1 MWYDTRPDPP
11 TRINLTVFS
20 FFPFR
25 FIFFSFSS
33 FSFPEKRSRWRS
45 SRRIRTRRMPCS
57 TSSWVSHSCKGVSS
71 SLFLNASCE
80 NRTRFVTVIFLF
92 AGGHQRKGNNHFSFT
107 VERWKLKESK
117 YFSKRIRFIEN
128 VKGVL
133 SMSLVQNYWN
143 LIGRVVAANVGE
155 KKKKKRRQKIGR
167 KICWHRSIFF
177 IRNRPWW
184 SDE

>member
-1 MWYDTRPDPP
+1 M
-11 TRINLTVFS
+11 
-20 FFPFR
+20 
-25 FIFFSFSS
+25 
-33 FSFPEKRSRWRS
+33 
-45 SRRIRTRRMPCS
+45 
-57 TSSWVSHSCKGVSS
+57 
-71 SLFLNASCE
+71 
-80 NRTRFVTVIFLF
+80 IFLF

-155 KKKKKRRQKIGR
+155 KKKKRKGGR
-167 KICWHRSIFF
+167 KLAAKFADIDPFF
-177 IRNRPWW
+177 SFVIVR
-184 SDE
+184 DEATSNLLD